1 MMMPLSQ
8 LLQAIATPAG
18 VPAVSVAGLAL
29 DSRRITPGDAFI
41 ALQGRREHGL
51 VHARDAL
58 SAGASVVLHD
68 GHAVPPVEIGAR
80 CLLVPE
86 LDRHMATLARRLWD
100 DPAARLDLV
109 AVTGTNGKS
118 SIAWLLAQAG
128 QGGMIG
134 TLGIGRPGVA
144 AATRHTTPDLPS
156 LYRALARLRD
166 EGLKLVVIEA
176 SSHALDQRRLDGLS
190 LSTAVFTNLGRDH
203 LDYHGS
209 LEAYGE
215 SKARLFRD
223 YPSRRQLI
231 DIDDPFGRTLAD
243 ELAARPGRVCY
254 GLEPDRRPDLL
265 GRVLRADLDG
275 LVMDLDGPPGRLRLS
290 SSLIG
295 RVNARNLIVV
305 ASELLARGVP
315 PAEVVDRVANLEP
328 VPGRMNRIDG
338 RGGCRA
344 VVDYAHT
351 PDALANALHCLR
363 ELTPRRLVCVF
374 GCGGERDAGKRPQMG
389 RVAEALA
396 DRVILTND
404 NPRGEEPISIL
415 REIQSGMARPD
426 RARVIADRGEA
437 IAAALGDCGPG
448 DCVLIAGKGH
458 ERTQD
463 LGDRVIEF
471 SDLDVVRTTL
481 EKLA

>member
-1 MMMPLSQ
+1 MTMPLAQ
-8 LLQAIATPAG
+8 LLQNLAPPG
-18 VPAVSVAGLAL
+18 PLPSVEVAGLAL
-29 DSRRITPGDAFI
+29 DSRAIMPGDAFI
-41 ALQGRREHGL
+41 ALQGQREHGL
-51 VHARDAL
+51 AHAPAAL
-58 SAGASVVLHD
+58 AAGASVVLHD
-68 GHAVPPVEIGAR
+68 GRGSPPVEISQH
-80 CLLVPE
+80 CVQVPE
-86 LDRHMATLARRLWD
+86 LELHLAALARRMWD
-100 DPAARLDLV
+100 DPAAALDLV

-128 QGGMIG
+128 DGAMIG
-134 TLGIGRPGVA
+134 TLGIGRPGAV

-166 EGLKLVVIEA
+166 EGLRLVVIEA

-190 LSTAVFTNLGRDH
+190 LTTAIFTNLGRDH
-203 LDYHGS
+203 LDYHRS
-209 LEAYGE
+209 LEAYGQA
-215 SKARLFRD
+215 KVRLFLD
-223 YPSRRQLI
+223 YPSQRQLI

-254 GLEPDRRPDLL
+254 GLEPVHRPDLL

-275 LVMDLDGPPGRLRLS
+275 LEMDLEGPPGRLRLR

-295 RVNARNLIVV
+295 RVNARNLMVV
-305 ASELLARGVP
+305 ASELLARGMHP
-315 PAEVVDRVANLEP
+315 TEVLERVANLEP

-363 ELTPRRLVCVF
+363 ELTPRHLICVF
-374 GCGGERDAGKRPQMG
+374 GCGGERDVGKRPQMG

-404 NPRGEEPISIL
+404 NPRSEDPIAIL
-415 REIQSGMARPD
+415 REIQAGMARPE
-426 RARVIADRGEA
+426 RARVLADRGAA
-437 IAAALGDCGPG
+437 IAAAVADCGPG
-448 DCVLIAGKGH
+448 DCVLVAGKGH

-471 SDLDVVRTTL
+471 CDIDAVRMAV
-481 EKLA
+481 EQAA